1 MVPFLAPLLGSLA
14 GTLLPASVG
23 TGIAASLGLSGAA
36 AGLAA
41 SAAPAAI
48 GAGIGTLLSGGDLG
62 EAAMNAVGFGA
73 GGALLGGAGTA
84 GAATASPATAG
95 TMSNAANAAASN
107 AAANAAASNAV
118 ANATTNAT
126 ANAAPAAASGMNP
139 MDVAKAF
146 GQVQG
151 MMGGGQPQQTPM
163 PAPQPVQARPPR
175 AQENPMLASIQGP
188 SPALSTSMPAS
199 VGIGSIPMGGQAP
212 MSSQNMFAG
221 MGPDQQRMVGD
232 YLRSQGMVGFA

>member
-1 MVPFLAPLLGSLA
+1 
-14 GTLLPASVG
+14 
-23 TGIAASLGLSGAA
+23 
-36 AGLAA
+36 
-41 SAAPAAI
+41 
-48 GAGIGTLLSGGDLG
+48 
-62 EAAMNAVGFGA
+62 MNAVGFGA

-84 GAATASPATAG
+84 GAATAGPATAG
-95 TMSNAANAAASN
+95 TMANAANAAAASAAPAAASAPAAATN
-107 AAANAAASNAV
+107 AAANAA
-118 ANATTNAT
+118 
-126 ANAAPAAASGMNP
+126 ANAAPAAASMGP
-139 MDVAKAF
+139 MDVAKAL

-151 MMGGGQPQQTPM
+151 MMGGGQQQQTPM

-212 MSSQNMFAG
+212 MSSQDMFAG
-221 MGPDQQRMVGD
+221 MGPDQQRMVGE